1 MRCIGIEPGNN
12 PIVIVEDKF
21 LWMRKV
27 TRYQS
32 SGKIAGDF
40 HNWVKLPDRT
50 LVPTS
55 MSFQLD
61 EWLKS
66 A

>member
-1 MRCIGIEPGNN
+1 MRCIGIEHGRN
-12 PIVIVEDKF
+12 PIVIVERKF

-27 TRYQS
+27 TRYQA
-32 SGKIAGDF
+32 SGRIAGDF
-40 HNWVKLPDRT
+40 YKWVKLPDRT
-50 LVPTS
+50 IVPDV

-61 EWLKS
+61 EWLKN